1 MNTVPDILK
10 ASQEPIDNVIA
21 TVGQL
26 SQAASKMP
34 YYKFNNMWSRQMQNA
49 VCRVCLYSIYIT
61 DSITGRRPSL
71 LGWLGGYKYDGGEIK
86 AGRLLTIEEL
96 GEILKSALSPA
107 YHAFLTNIR
116 SPGQPQGA

>member
-34 YYKFNNMWSRQMQNA
+34 YYKFNNMWSRQMQGA
-49 VCRVCLYSIYIT
+49 VRLASHNDLVKRT
-61 DSITGRRPSL
+61 DSFTGGRSAALGLARRL
-71 LGWLGGYKYDGGEIK
+71 QVRGWRGQVRTAAHHRGF
-86 AGRLLTIEEL
+86 GRDLAQYAE
-96 GEILKSALSPA
+96 
-107 YHAFLTNIR
+107 F
-116 SPGQPQGA
+116 PQLHTAH